1 MKKLTLLLV
10 VTLFSVKYFE
20 LTDST
25 TNLYLNP
32 VSFLGLIITLWFTL
46 GTYKL
51 AKKLITKIKLN

>member
-10 VTLFSVKYFE
+10 VTLFSINYFE

>member
-10 VTLFSVKYFE
+10 VTLFSINYFE

-25 TNLYLNP
+25 TNLYLKP